1 MDRKLVD
8 TRTRLLSFSSYLSI
22 RKRSQKNKNIRKF
35 SDILID
41 KLIQI

>member
-1 MDRKLVD
+1 MKQAPFFF
-8 TRTRLLSFSSYLSI
+8 LLLIYSKKKS
-22 RKRSQKNKNIRKF
+22 KNKNIRKF